1 MSGNFPFMPS
11 TPADVPVVSLDV
23 VLATYQHHMV
33 VLTAARAAVD
43 RRPAGDVG
51 RRASAA
57 LALGQALV
65 DDPTE
70 ERWPVVRDGLLYGA
84 TVEQVGAALG
94 GLEVDEV
101 RAGLTS
107 WADRQFRGGALT
119 LAEYDAVLILTTDG
133 AR

>member
-1 MSGNFPFMPS
+1 MIGNVPFLPS
-11 TPADVPVVSLDV
+11 TPADVPDVSLDV
-23 VLATYQHHMV
+23 VLAAYQHHLV

-43 RRPAGDVG
+43 RESAGDVV
-51 RRASAA
+51 RRALAV
-57 LALGQALV
+57 LALGQAVV
-65 DDPTE
+65 DDLTV

-101 RAGLTS
+101 RAGLGS
-107 WADRQFRGGALT
+107 WADRQFRDGALT
-119 LAEYDAVLILTTDG
+119 LAEYDAVLVLATGG